1 MKGSA
6 AGAAGPED
14 PAAPDVAATEARR
27 VASVGVGAG
36 AGEDGGGRGVFGR
49 KMGEQVVVEAGERMG
64 LSWGAATS
72 VAAGRGVGNH
82 GRGDLNVELCL
93 RDCRSY
99 GGGGGVGS
107 YGRGSR

>member
-1 MKGSA
+1 M
-6 AGAAGPED
+6 
-14 PAAPDVAATEARR
+14 
-27 VASVGVGAG
+27 
-36 AGEDGGGRGVFGR
+36 FGR

-72 VAAGRGVGNH
+72 VAAGGGVGNH